1 MLVRGCKGLGN
12 YACNAWGV
20 CMGLVVILPK
30 QSFHLRANQSELE
43 SDKTDRL
50 RELQVMLST
59 LGQN

>member
-1 MLVRGCKGLGN
+1 
-12 YACNAWGV
+12 
-20 CMGLVVILPK
+20 MGLVVILPK
-30 QSFHLRANQSELE
+30 QSFHLGANQSELE